1 MPSRKRPSNQPQ
13 AHWKQSHV
21 ITDQDRKWAQD
32 VMQRCDQKLI
42 GVNHP
47 DVKRALSIVT
57 GISENGTR
65 RGDAMH
71 RCVPG
76 SYGSRH

>member
-1 MPSRKRPSNQPQ
+1 MSSSRRKST
-13 AHWKQSHV
+13 
-21 ITDQDRKWAQD
+21 ITDQDRKWAES
-32 VMQRCDQKLI
+32 VMQRCQAKQI

-65 RGDAMH
+65 PGDAMH

-76 SYGSRH
+76 SYGSRL

>member
-1 MPSRKRPSNQPQ
+1 MPSLRKLS
-13 AHWKQSHV
+13 KIS
-21 ITDQDRKWAQD
+21 DQDRKWADAVMKRCQD
-32 VMQRCDQKLI
+32 KLI

-65 RGDAMH
+65 PGDAMH

-76 SYGSRH
+76 SYGSRS